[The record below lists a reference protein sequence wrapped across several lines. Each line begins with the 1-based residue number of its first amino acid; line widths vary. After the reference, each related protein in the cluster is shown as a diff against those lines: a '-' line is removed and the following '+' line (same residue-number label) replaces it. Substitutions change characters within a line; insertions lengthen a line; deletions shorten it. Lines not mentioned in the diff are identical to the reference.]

1 MAYNPVVGVKNT
13 GNVQIDPATQGTLAA
28 GLDVALSTRLKPAD
42 TLTKVA
48 TVDTIT
54 NPVKVAFTD
63 SQTTDAFSRLRV
75 SSPVTLFETQTQ
87 YNANPLRMEAGKTSD
102 GVVPAWSSSTRL
114 VTLQINAGGA
124 GGSSF
129 MQSYQYHPYQ
139 PGKSQ
144 FIFMTGVLGTGTAG
158 AVKRFGYGDAANGI
172 FYEQNGVV
180 GIQFNRRTS
189 TSGVV
194 VDNTVAQASWNL
206 DKLDGT
212 GASGITLDV
221 TKDFILVIDLQF
233 LSMGRVRIGFDIA
246 GVIVYAHQFLHANVI
261 SVPYMQTASL
271 PVLAEIIAAAGLAG
285 AATCQFKCATVMSE
299 GGFETGLGRMFCT
312 GNTSITAQ
320 TSRTHALSIRPKT
333 TFNGIANR
341 SDFVLTGLD
350 VMSGANQVVWEL
362 CIGVGFTVAPT
373 YVDVNTTYSAF
384 EVGTGGTVPVL
395 TNGIVIES
403 GYVPTGGA
411 AGRVA
416 TSQDL
421 SISYPIT
428 LSRAGAVRDLGTLT
442 LLLTSFTGT
451 SACQCTMHW
460 VEIR

>member
-63 SQTTDAFSRLRV
+63 SPTTDAFNRLRV

-87 YNANPLRMEAGKTSD
+87 YNANPLRMESGKTSD

-129 MQSYQYHPYQ
+129 MQSYQYSPYQ

-144 FIFMTGVLGTGTAG
+144 FIFITGVLGNGTAG
-158 AVKRFGYGDAANGI
+158 AVKRFGYGDASNGI
-172 FYEQNGVV
+172 FYEQNGVAGV
-180 GIQFNRRTS
+180 QFNRRTS
-189 TSGVV
+189 TSGGVV
-194 VDNTVAQASWNL
+194 ENAVAQASWNL

-212 GASGITLDV
+212 GTSGITLDV

-233 LSMGRVRIGFDIA
+233 LSMGRVRCGFDI
-246 GVIVYAHQFLHANVI
+246 GGNIIYAHQFVHANII
-261 SVPYMQTASL
+261 SVPYMQTATL

-285 AATCQFKCATVMSE
+285 AATCQFKCASVISE
-299 GGFETGLGRMFCT
+299 GGFETGLGRQFC
-312 GNTSITAQ
+312 STAAV
-320 TSRTHALSIRPKT
+320 TAGSGTRTQAISLRPKT
-333 TFNGIANR
+333 LFNGITNR
-341 SDFVLTGLD
+341 ADFILTGID
-350 VMSGANQVVWEL
+350 VLAGTNPVLWEL

-373 YVDVNTTYSAF
+373 FADVNTTYSAF
-384 EVGTGGTVPVL
+384 ESGTGGTVPVL

-403 GYVPTGGA
+403 GFVGTGGGSA
-411 AGRVA
+411 RVGV
-416 TSQDL
+416 SQDFA
-421 SISYPIT
+421 ISYPIS
-428 LSRAGAVRDLGTLT
+428 LDRSGAVRSLGTVT
-442 LLLTSFTGT
+442 LLLTGIGGT
-451 SACQCTMHW
+451 SASQVAMHW
-460 VEIR
+460 IEVR